1 MSEEQMLGTDNDGAA
16 FGIASPFKPEVVS
29 ADAATD
35 AGQTSQI
42 KSLSITTAGQQY
54 PFRRIEI
61 NKSDSA
67 PSPAGAR
74 SGSVAPAKMGAK
86 GLCEQVGYEELYRM
100 YCDACPNPQD
110 PSMTYSQ
117 YLQNPLYVFETS
129 ADQSQ
134 SFPDAI
140 VMQTSV
146 TIDMVLQGQLTANT
160 VLGVYTCS
168 QQVITMDAQRRVIVG

>member
-1 MSEEQMLGTDNDGAA
+1 
-16 FGIASPFKPEVVS
+16 
-29 ADAATD
+29 
-35 AGQTSQI
+35 
-42 KSLSITTAGQQY
+42 
-54 PFRRIEI
+54 
-61 NKSDSA
+61 
-67 PSPAGAR
+67 
-74 SGSVAPAKMGAK
+74 
-86 GLCEQVGYEELYRM
+86 
-100 YCDACPNPQD
+100 
-110 PSMTYSQ
+110 MTYSQ
-117 YLQNPLYVFETS
+117 FLQNPLYVFETS